1 MTDHLPVQRR
11 PPTDQRRP
19 AARDAMAVTLG
30 ELAQAAVV
38 VDAVTTAGQVD
49 LLFRGDEMLSSVVVT
64 DGSLV
69 RLVSRPLFELVM
81 VVLPSE
87 TPLGDAA
94 IAILDREELHRY
106 DDVVVTGLDGGLA
119 TARVTRVFEQ
129 LSAFFA
135 HRSLHDPLTGLP
147 NRPHLAAHAAR
158 LVQRD
163 ALTAGN
169 SAPGL
174 LYIDLDGF
182 KAVNDQ
188 HAT

>member
-38 VDAVTTAGQVD
+38 VDAVTTSGQVD

-69 RLVSRPLFELVM
+69 RLVSRPLFELAM
-81 VVLPSE
+81 VGPLGFGRNVWSRRPLSAMGTSPALVLPSE

-94 IAILDREELHRY
+94 IAILDREELR
-106 DDVVVTGLDGGLA
+106 TPGPSPERRMGSLNP
-119 TARVTRVFEQ
+119 RVRV
-129 LSAFFA
+129 
-135 HRSLHDPLTGLP
+135 P
-147 NRPHLAAHAAR
+147 
-158 LVQRD
+158 
-163 ALTAGN
+163 
-169 SAPGL
+169 
-174 LYIDLDGF
+174 
-182 KAVNDQ
+182 
-188 HAT
+188 